1 MHNLCWTYVG
11 LISGETNYV
20 PAYTWCRW
28 INVWRRDE
36 SLEPW
41 FRGYCRQARIEIIIF
56 WDWYMPTAM
65 TFWRKDSNFE
75 RVLFFMQLSSC
86 IKKFPAK
93 FGCLLHCMRKINL
106 CCFAFHEKL
115 FLHHRAVSHN
125 ILQVLPVLQS
135 VALINLV
142 FSQEI
147 TSSLLTHSSHYLNW
161 QQWQRYEAKAWQR
174 NCTPW
179 FQLLLYSQP
188 SYRKSLISLLQFAS
202 LAQIDSDAFI

>member
-1 MHNLCWTYVG
+1 MDKCVKKGWVSWTMVQRLLQTSQNRDYHILG
-11 LISGETNYV
+11 LIYANSNDFLEERFKLWESTIFY
-20 PAYTWCRW
+20 AAF
-28 INVWRRDE
+28 
-36 SLEPW
+36 SLE
-41 FRGYCRQARIEIIIF
+41 
-56 WDWYMPTAM
+56 
-65 TFWRKDSNFE
+65 
-75 RVLFFMQLSSC
+75 
-86 IKKFPAK
+86 AK
-93 FGCLLHCMRKINL
+93 FVCLHHCMRKINL

-179 FQLLLYSQP
+179 FQLLLFSQP
-188 SYRKSLISLLQFAS
+188 SCRKSLISLLQFAS